1 MKPIFNDYQKKL
13 SDIILENNAISPL
26 SELYSNEI
34 GELAVVWTDK
44 DLMPH

>member
-13 SDIILENNAISPL
+13 SDIILENNAILPL

-34 GELAVVWTDK
+34 RELAAVWTDK
-44 DLMPH
+44 DLIPH